1 MPFVKRSPHVLL
13 VAALSCLLISQAGA
27 IAGQGPDQVAES
39 TTIVGSVTLHGGF
52 DPIADVEVSVFGPME
67 GQAKA
72 AIASFPLMAAEIS
85 ETLRIPHVTTTTGTD
100 GRFSFQHLAPGLYS
114 VLATRKGYVGPARPG
129 DPPTSVLVTA
139 TITVAAKERAEVL
152 LSMVPGEYKPQLPFG
167 QRPQ

>member
-1 MPFVKRSPHVLL
+1 MPLVKQSPHVLL
-13 VAALSCLLISQAGA
+13 VAALSCLLISQAGVM
-27 IAGQGPDQVAES
+27 AGQGPDQVAES

-52 DPIADVEVSVFGPME
+52 DAIAGVEVSVFGPME

-100 GRFSFQHLAPGLYS
+100 GRFSFEHLAPGLYS
-114 VLATRKGYVGPARPG
+114 VLAKRKGYVGPARPG

-139 TITVAAKERAEVL
+139 TITVGPKERGEVL
-152 LSMVPGEYKPQLPFG
+152 LSMAPQPPPPTAPRA
-167 QRPQ
+167 Q